1 MTNDKDRKNQKKSSL
16 DFQAHLTFDIDW
28 APDIS
33 INEIRKIINPAGIK
47 ATFFITHKSDILKD
61 LIDDG
66 HELGIHPNFL
76 VGSSQG
82 KTPEKAVEFL
92 LNIVPQA
99 RTLRT
104 HALVQ
109 SSPLLQL
116 IFSKFPQLKY
126 DFSVF
131 MYDFPFIGQFNWQ
144 FEGTQFKRLNYNW
157 EDDAAFYHKGFKWE
171 CPYFPGK
178 LNIYDFHP
186 IHIHLNSKDNTPYNA
201 LKRSCKT
208 PLSEISE
215 KQITGFVNPNY
226 GAQTF
231 LKVMTQSDLSFLNLE
246 GLLCASEL

>member
-1 MTNDKDRKNQKKSSL
+1 MTHTHIHQDSGQIFARY
-16 DFQAHLTFDIDW
+16 QAHLTFDIDW
-28 APDIS
+28 APDVS
-33 INEIRKIINPAGIK
+33 INEIRRIINPAGIK

-61 LIDDG
+61 LVNDG

-76 VGSSQG
+76 PSSSYG
-82 KTPEKAVEFL
+82 DTPEKAVDFL

-99 RTLRT
+99 RALRT

-109 SSPLLQL
+109 SSPLLQK
-116 IFSKFPQLKY
+116 IFSTFPQLRY

-157 EDDAAFYHKGFKWE
+157 EDDAAFYHDGFKWE

-186 IHIHLNSKDNTPYNA
+186 IHIHLNSKDGDPYNA
-201 LKRSCKT
+201 LKRSINT
-208 PLSEISE
+208 PLSKISKE
-215 KQITGFVNPNY
+215 QIAGFINPDF

-231 LKVMTQSDLSFLNLE
+231 LEVMTQSDVSFLDLE
-246 GLLCASEL
+246 GLLCVSEL

>member
-1 MTNDKDRKNQKKSSL
+1 MTDITYHKNQNNSSL
-16 DFQAHLTFDIDW
+16 GYQCHLTFDIDW

-33 INEIRKIINPAGIK
+33 INEIRKIINPSGVK

-61 LIDDG
+61 LIEDG

-76 VGSSQG
+76 VGSSHG
-82 KTPEKAVEFL
+82 DTPEKAVEFL
-92 LNIVPQA
+92 LNIVPEA
-99 RTLRT
+99 RALRT

-131 MYDFPFIGQFNWQ
+131 MYGFPFIGQFNWQ

-157 EDDAAFYHKGFKWE
+157 EDDAAFFHESFKWD
-171 CPYFPGK
+171 CPFFPGK

-186 IHIHLNSKDNTPYNA
+186 IHVHLNSKDSTLYNA
-201 LKRSCKT
+201 LKRSLKT
-208 PLSEISE
+208 PLSEIGAE
-215 KQITGFVNPNY
+215 HITEFINPNF

-231 LKVMTQSDLSFLNLE
+231 LKVMTQSNANFIDLE